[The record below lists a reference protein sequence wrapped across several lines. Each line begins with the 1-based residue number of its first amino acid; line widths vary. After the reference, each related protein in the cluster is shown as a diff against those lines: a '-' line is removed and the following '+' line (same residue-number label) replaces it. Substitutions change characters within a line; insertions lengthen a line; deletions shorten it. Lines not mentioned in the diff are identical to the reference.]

1 MEFVIQ
7 VLTYVKMALLS
18 GSALTLTIGVIIIGY
33 QLIYAAFKQ
42 NYDADLIKKGGY
54 CLGASVLMFGA
65 DMVVGLLRSAI
76 GG

>member
-1 MEFVIQ
+1 MEVIIQ
-7 VLTYVKMALLS
+7 ILTWIKTALLS
-18 GSALTLTIGVIIIGY
+18 GSALTLSIGVIIIGY

-42 NYDADLIKKGGY
+42 TYDADLIKKGGY

-65 DMVVGLLRSAI
+65 DMVVVLLRSVI